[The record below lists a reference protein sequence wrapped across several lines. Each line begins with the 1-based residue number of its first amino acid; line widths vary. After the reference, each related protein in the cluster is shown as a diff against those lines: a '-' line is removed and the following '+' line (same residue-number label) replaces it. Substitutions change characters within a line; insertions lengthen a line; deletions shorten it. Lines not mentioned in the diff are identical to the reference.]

1 MGESDMADKADAGAV
16 GASAVHARPDAS
28 RGRASLS
35 LGRRAAPLELLAPAG
50 GPEQLE
56 YAIRFGAD
64 AVYLA
69 TERFGMR
76 KRASNFTR
84 DDLPRV
90 VDYAHGRGVAVH
102 VACNVVMGEA
112 DVADLPSYLEAVE
125 ASGADALIV
134 SDLGALRLVR
144 RCAPHVKVHV
154 STQASVANT
163 EAAMAWYELGASRIV
178 CAREMSV
185 AQIAAMRARIP
196 DDLELEV
203 FAHGSMCMAYS
214 GRCLVSDYLTGRAA
228 NGGNCTQPCRW
239 AWELREPSR
248 PDQVFSVEEDPAD
261 EDGRGGATYLFNSCD
276 LNMLAHLG
284 DLAAAGVDSIK
295 LEGRGRKAFYTAT
308 VVGAYRRVLD
318 GEPAESVAPE
328 LEKVSHHPYSTG
340 FYYGPAHQAP
350 TSAASG
356 SEWLW
361 AAAVVGCQE
370 LFGGAPAWEVEAVAR
385 NRFDAASEL
394 EVLSPGR
401 PARALRISD
410 LRWVHDD
417 GEGTAVAEPV
427 AAAARQMDRSRFVC
441 DVELRTG
448 DIVRVRRA

>member
-1 MGESDMADKADAGAV
+1 
-16 GASAVHARPDAS
+16 
-28 RGRASLS
+28 
-35 LGRRAAPLELLAPAG
+35 
-50 GPEQLE
+50 
-56 YAIRFGAD
+56 
-64 AVYLA
+64 
-69 TERFGMR
+69 
-76 KRASNFTR
+76 
-84 DDLPRV
+84 
-90 VDYAHGRGVAVH
+90 
-102 VACNVVMGEA
+102 
-112 DVADLPSYLEAVE
+112 
-125 ASGADALIV
+125 
-134 SDLGALRLVR
+134 
-144 RCAPHVKVHV
+144 
-154 STQASVANT
+154 
-163 EAAMAWYELGASRIV
+163 
-178 CAREMSV
+178 
-185 AQIAAMRARIP
+185 
-196 DDLELEV
+196 
-203 FAHGSMCMAYS
+203 
-214 GRCLVSDYLTGRAA
+214 
-228 NGGNCTQPCRW
+228 
-239 AWELREPSR
+239 
-248 PDQVFSVEEDPAD
+248 
-261 EDGRGGATYLFNSCD
+261 
-276 LNMLAHLG
+276 MLAHLG

-361 AAAVVGCQE
+361 AAAVVGCRE

-417 GEGTAVAEPV
+417 GEGNAVAEPV
-427 AAAARQMDRSRFVC
+427 AAAARQMDRYRFVC